1 MDKETLSI
9 RQIRKLEKKKE
20 KEVFKEREKDLFY
33 KLRCLILNI
42 DELID
47 IMLEDEGEYHT
58 TSEYV
63 EIDTYGLIDVSAGN
77 VDYVKEL
84 TKTIYNDIVETN
96 KVKNQIGLEVYEYP
110 RVLESY
116 SDLIVKMYKTKYVV
130 THLKRNDK
138 PFDTDRCTMKV
149 EVKKHKHD
157 FKYMIVESNH
167 DRLKIKLK

>member
-20 KEVFKEREKDLFY
+20 KEIYKEREEELFY

-47 IMLEDEGEYHT
+47 IILEDEGEYHIK
-58 TSEYV
+58 SEYV

-84 TKTIYNDIVETN
+84 TKTIYNNIVETN
-96 KVKNQIGLEVYEYP
+96 KVKNHMGLEVYEYP
-110 RVLESY
+110 NVLISY
-116 SDLIVKMYKTKYVV
+116 SALKVKMFKTKYIV

-138 PFDTDRCTMKV
+138 PFETDMCTMKV

-157 FKYMIVESNH
+157 FKYMIVESNYN
-167 DRLKIKLK
+167 RLKIRLK

>member
-58 TSEYV
+58 KSEYV

-77 VDYVKEL
+77 VDYVKNL

-96 KVKNQIGLEVYEYP
+96 KVKNHMGLEVYEYP
-110 RVLESY
+110 YVLMSY
-116 SDLIVKMYKTKYVV
+116 SALKVKMYKTNYVV

-138 PFDTDRCTMKV
+138 PFDTDMCTMNV